1 MNVALRAVHDGLG
14 TRDAPSDRWTSFAS
28 HLRAR
33 CGNAPVDTTMV
44 ASCLDTA
51 GISVPAAEWRRHLCT
66 LGVLDAA
73 GRYDARRADDV
84 AIALGL
90 IGDSFEI
97 APPRSAWAPVATVPE
112 AIRAVMRPPPLR
124 QTAGTL
130 LGLVD
135 RASNR
140 ILLAAPYVDATAVRH
155 LHGSLA
161 AAMRRGV
168 RVHVL
173 TSVGH
178 GAELNPLVDDAVGSP
193 RCRLTVTELHTDTSS
208 LGSHAKVLVVDGS
221 EGYVGSAN
229 LTAAGFGRHVEVGV
243 EVSGPQVEDLV
254 RLLDALERL
263 GTRVV
268 TVAGGVV
275 RRCPTRDA
283 TSMASTVSPTR
294 RASRGGIALP
304 T

>member
-14 TRDAPSDRWTSFAS
+14 TRDARSDRWILFAS

-33 CGNAPVDTTMV
+33 CGDAPVDTAMV
-44 ASCLDTA
+44 ASCLASA
-51 GISVPAAEWRRHLCT
+51 GISAPAAEWRRHLRT

-73 GRYDARRADDV
+73 GRFDGRRADDV

-90 IGDSFEI
+90 VGDSFEI

-112 AIRAVMRPPPLR
+112 AIRSAMRPPPLR
-124 QTAGTL
+124 QTAGVL

-135 RASNR
+135 RAR
-140 ILLAAPYVDATAVRH
+140 ERVLLAAPYVDATAEHH
-155 LHGSLA
+155 LHASLA

-168 RVHVL
+168 RVNVL

-178 GAELNPLVDDAVGSP
+178 GAELNPLVDDAVRSP
-193 RCRLTVTELHTDTSS
+193 RCRLSIAELHTDISS

-229 LTAAGFGRHVEVGV
+229 LTAAGLGRHVEVGV

-263 GTRVV
+263 ATPVV
-268 TVAGGVV
+268 TVTDRVV
-275 RRCPTRDA
+275 RR
-283 TSMASTVSPTR
+283 
-294 RASRGGIALP
+294 
-304 T
+304 